1 MSLGKLLQSLRF
13 QNGDKCADTPEIAE
27 GKRVGERRQNLS
39 G

>member
-13 QNGDKCADTPEIAE
+13 PGDKCADTPEIAE
-27 GKRVGERRQNLS
+27 GTRVGERRQNLS